1 MLGSFTELG
10 GPAIFS
16 IVSGNGS
23 VVQLRGTNAARNEDL
38 PGGIVTLFDLD
49 TLKRL
54 RVAVEWHMQQ
64 PSTSIPW
71 LRVHAAPEMSIVLT
85 ASGDT
90 KVPSVTAATSRVADT
105 TNDDSDDET
114 PPGLLSSSS
123 DESDSEV
130 AQPDDGSDDETPP
143 GLMPPSSDESD
154 SEVEQ
159 SDDGSDDETP
169 PGLMSSSSDDSE
181 SDSEDDSEDDSGH
194 ISMATLRCCSQCGLW
209 QDSFAFSKSQLRKKS
224 RRKCAACIAM
234 LVASRTVAGRTE
246 LLAQFESF
254 ATNYSADIK
263 QVSAPALQ
271 EIVASVFLSEAKV
284 REWLQRNGGEF
295 KKTVTSF
302 RDVKL
307 WPGLP
312 DWFREKLWALL
323 ERYQHVFSNGVDL
336 PPALKT
342 APHVI
347 ELIPGAVPY
356 VCREE
361 RYTPAKEEYL
371 TKWAQHNLK
380 TGLYERNPNAKW
392 ASRVHLAFKN
402 GPRGA
407 ERELFEIR
415 PVGDLVGVNERI
427 KKLAPNLPLLVPET
441 EKYGDCTHFVE
452 LDGAQAFNQCELEEK
467 SREYCA
473 VRTPIGILQPTRVIE
488 GMKNAGTALQAA
500 FTETL
505 STLPDEIRRQVSNYA
520 DDIAG
525 GVAGEQNAPATL
537 DKLYAMTEELLKV
550 LDQNQITV
558 KPTKA
563 RIGFPSATFGGY
575 EIGRGVRS
583 VAEKN
588 VQPILEMQT
597 PKDVSEVRRVLGIFV
612 QMQNMVPNYTTIAR
626 PLTRL
631 TGKKAWRWSTDEDT
645 AFQTLRNL
653 CAGRPSLSNPDYNRI
668 QHLDVDASNDGW
680 GAMLYHVTANDEK
693 EAICYFS
700 GAWDDAM
707 RMRPIYY
714 REAAALYRSLAKARY
729 YIDAN
734 VHETVVHTDHM
745 PLKWVKHSRRGPI
758 TEWVLEETAGM
769 TYRIEYIAG
778 EANTVADAT
787 SRAPVVQASR
797 MSTGIER
804 LFRELLARLPS
815 GFQEH
820 KTMWVWAEKDTTE
833 VARMVQRWR
842 SAGSPLLVKSPGV
855 HMYTVSWDFAV
866 VAPSGERAPLVCAN
880 LFESGRPFA
889 CLVPSDLVSWIP
901 VKRASSQ
908 RDERLQLLL
917 DGAQKIV
924 SLDSSLTWIVGTLS
938 TSCFCVGSE
947 RNSWE
952 RRS

>member
-1 MLGSFTELG
+1 M
-10 GPAIFS
+10 
-16 IVSGNGS
+16 
-23 VVQLRGTNAARNEDL
+23 
-38 PGGIVTLFDLD
+38 
-49 TLKRL
+49 
-54 RVAVEWHMQQ
+54 
-64 PSTSIPW
+64 
-71 LRVHAAPEMSIVLT
+71 
-85 ASGDT
+85 
-90 KVPSVTAATSRVADT
+90 
-105 TNDDSDDET
+105 
-114 PPGLLSSSS
+114 
-123 DESDSEV
+123 
-130 AQPDDGSDDETPP
+130 
-143 GLMPPSSDESD
+143 
-154 SEVEQ
+154 
-159 SDDGSDDETP
+159 
-169 PGLMSSSSDDSE
+169 
-181 SDSEDDSEDDSGH
+181 
-194 ISMATLRCCSQCGLW
+194 
-209 QDSFAFSKSQLRKKS
+209 
-224 RRKCAACIAM
+224 
-234 LVASRTVAGRTE
+234 
-246 LLAQFESF
+246 
-254 ATNYSADIK
+254 
-263 QVSAPALQ
+263 
-271 EIVASVFLSEAKV
+271 
-284 REWLQRNGGEF
+284 
-295 KKTVTSF
+295 
-302 RDVKL
+302 
-307 WPGLP
+307 
-312 DWFREKLWALL
+312 
-323 ERYQHVFSNGVDL
+323 
-336 PPALKT
+336 
-342 APHVI
+342 
-347 ELIPGAVPY
+347 
-356 VCREE
+356 
-361 RYTPAKEEYL
+361 
-371 TKWAQHNLK
+371 
-380 TGLYERNPNAKW
+380 
-392 ASRVHLAFKN
+392 
-402 GPRGA
+402 
-407 ERELFEIR
+407 
-415 PVGDLVGVNERI
+415 
-427 KKLAPNLPLLVPET
+427 
-441 EKYGDCTHFVE
+441 
-452 LDGAQAFNQCELEEK
+452 
-467 SREYCA
+467 
-473 VRTPIGILQPTRVIE
+473 
-488 GMKNAGTALQAA
+488 
-500 FTETL
+500 
-505 STLPDEIRRQVSNYA
+505 PDEIRRQVSNYA

-901 VKRASSQ
+901 VKGASSQ

-924 SLDSSLTWIVGTLS
+924 SLDSSLTWIVGGVSEPFQHHVFVSEAREIPGSDGRDDET
-938 TSCFCVGSE
+938 VGSIANWIVEQKQQREALAQEAIGEVVTMENGLILDVQPGDTAKILVPQGRRQALVKHAHETSQHQGWRKVLVALKKQYHWKGMSSEVKRIVQSCDSCQTVKAKRNLAHGQFSSVTYDGPRTAYGIDFYGVQESE
-947 RNSWE
+947 RGYKWILTVMDLYSHEVHFVPTKTREAGEALRALIREVFNRYGIPMRIVSDQAQEFVSKLMQGMCAALGIEHITTLGYNARGNAQCERVHAFLGQCLTRLPAEHRATWE
-952 RRS
+952 NYTTEFEFAHNTTHHSTIGCTPFQLAHGTEARTLTSALAMHEYKDTDVKGYFARLRAAADVYRDVAARTMREARLNQNRRLNDVTRKRQYEVGDRVFYIRAHSCSRCQVESETCKSVARTYAGRAEVEHNHV